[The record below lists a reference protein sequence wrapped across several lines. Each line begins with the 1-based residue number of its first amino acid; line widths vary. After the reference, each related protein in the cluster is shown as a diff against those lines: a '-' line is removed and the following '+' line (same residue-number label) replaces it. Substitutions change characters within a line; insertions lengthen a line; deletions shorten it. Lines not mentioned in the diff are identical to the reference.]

1 MTANHTAQPYESPL
15 TALQHGMLLHSL
27 SAPDDGV
34 YVQQKIV
41 TLRHAVDAAVLR
53 QALDQL
59 VARHP
64 VLRTTFVLD
73 DPSAPRQVVHPH
85 GRARLSVDDWRGE
98 ADSDGRV
105 RRFLREDARRP
116 FAFAEES
123 PTRFALLRTGRVEY
137 RLLWTSHHALMDGRS
152 YALLLTE
159 LFELYDAALEGR
171 QAVLTPR
178 PGFDA
183 YVRRIAE
190 QDPAQGEAFWRE
202 YLDGVRSRTPLVV
215 TAARTLGPGEDAF
228 GTVQTELDA
237 DTVKA
242 AAALAERCGGTLN
255 NLVQAAW
262 ALLLGSYSGRSE
274 VVFGVTKSRRSFAPE
289 GRDMVGLLINTLPLR
304 VVLDASATGADLVRA
319 LREGYLA
326 LRRGEHIELPRIHQL
341 SAVPDSSAL
350 FDSVVVFESR
360 TVQDE
365 LRQQGGAWQ
374 NRDFHL
380 EERSNYP
387 LTLSAYQGERLLL
400 KLGHDRRQLP
410 DTVARQVLH
419 DTVTLLRALID
430 APALPTGD
438 LFTET
443 GPVSGALA
451 RRRAACRPDSERHWT
466 ERSARL
472 NRPQVDHTGPAHV
485 VRLDTR
491 HTADPELLLAAVLA
505 FASRGTEEEDTG
517 VALRWRHLAACPPH
531 PAVATHVPFPLPRI
545 ADGRPFARIHDEV
558 RSLLRSDETMGVP
571 ARDPQTARW
580 PIRIELH
587 TGPDWGGTTSPD
599 LGGTASADSG
609 GAATPDLDGTA
620 SADSGAT
627 PTPDV
632 GGASSPVLDGTP
644 TPDQGAT
651 ASANSGATPTP
662 DQDATTSA
670 NSGTTPT
677 PDQDATT
684 SANSGT
690 TPTPDVGGARSLVL
704 DGTTSPASD
713 ATPTPDQGATG
724 FPGPVTSLAPTRL
737 VRIAEDGTWVR
748 WEDPDPATAARFA
761 AFLDAVAADPH
772 RPVTEVAALTSDERE
787 RVLVE
792 WNDTAADYPSQLCV
806 HELFTRQARRRP
818 DAVAVACGDRTLTYR
833 ELDERS
839 DRLAAELAARGA
851 LPGALV
857 GVALRRS
864 PELLVGLL
872 AVLKSGAAYV
882 PLDPVYP
889 PERIAA
895 MADDAQLR
903 LVVTESALR
912 PTLSGVHADLL
923 LLDEDRERP
932 AGRRAPVGAD
942 DRAYVIYT
950 SGSTGRP
957 KGVQIGHRALT
968 NFLCAMARQFEVAE
982 HDRLLAVTT
991 VCFDIAG
998 LELYLPLITGARVEI
1013 APAETAA
1020 DGFALRT
1027 LLERTRPT
1035 MMQATPATWR
1045 MLLTAGWAG
1054 HPGLK
1059 ALCGGEALPSD
1070 LAEELLARA
1079 GALWNLYGPTE
1090 TTIWSTVCRVERG
1103 DRVTIGRPLANTS
1116 CYVLDR
1122 FGEPVPPGTPGELYI
1137 GGDGVAHGYL
1147 GRPELTAERFVED
1160 PWRTAAPGGARM
1172 YRTGD
1177 LVRHLPDGRLEYL
1190 NRVDSQVK
1198 LHGYRIELGEIEHH
1212 LRARQGIR
1220 EAVSVVR
1227 EDSPGDRRL
1236 VAYVVADPGTEP
1248 DTAVLRD
1255 ALRSVLPGYMVPAV
1269 VVALNEVPLTPNGK
1283 VDRKALPAPD
1293 QPGPD
1298 RPAALTTDTE
1308 RAVATVWRRVLGV
1321 PLIGPRDNFFDLGG
1335 NSLLLMHVVKELR
1348 DTLDPSVTR
1357 VDVFR
1362 YPTVGDMARHLAAL
1376 RRGERPAAA
1385 ARPARHRR
1393 ESLERLRGRRTP
1405 RGTGP
1410 TAT

>member
-1 MTANHTAQPYESPL
+1 MTGYQAAQPQEFPL

-53 QALDQL
+53 QALDDL

-73 DPSAPRQVVHPH
+73 DPSAPRQVIHPH
-85 GRARLSVDDWRGE
+85 GRARLTLDDWRGD
-98 ADSDGRV
+98 ADSGGRL
-105 RRFLREDARRP
+105 RRLLREDARRP
-116 FAFAEES
+116 FAFTEEP
-123 PTRFALLRTGRVEY
+123 PTRFALLRTDQAEY

-159 LFELYDAALEGR
+159 LFELYDAAVEGR
-171 QAVLTPR
+171 DAVPAPR
-178 PGFDA
+178 PGFEA
-183 YVRRIAE
+183 YVRRLAE

-202 YLDGVRSRTPLVV
+202 YLDGVRSRTPLTV
-215 TAARTLGPGEDAF
+215 TAERTPAPGEDAF
-228 GTVQTELDA
+228 DTVRTELDA
-237 DTVKA
+237 DTVRA

-304 VVLDASATGADLVRA
+304 VALDASATGADLVRA

-326 LRRGEHIELPRIHQL
+326 LRRGEHIELPRVHRL

-365 LRQQGGAWQ
+365 LRQQGGAWRD
-374 NRDFHL
+374 RDFHL

-400 KLGHDRRQLP
+400 KLGYDRRQLP
-410 DTVARQVLH
+410 DAVARQVLQ
-419 DTVTLLRALID
+419 DTAALLRALID
-430 APALPTGD
+430 APDLPTED
-438 LFTET
+438 LFTES

-451 RRRAACRPDSERHWT
+451 RRRAAGRPDAERHWS
-466 ERSARL
+466 ERTARL
-472 NRPQVDHTGPAHV
+472 SRPRVDRTGPAHE

-505 FASRGTEEEDTG
+505 FVSRGTEEEDTG

-531 PAVATHVPFPLPRI
+531 PAVATHVPFPLPHI
-545 ADGRPFARIHDEV
+545 ADGRPFAQVHDEV
-558 RSLLRSDETMGVP
+558 RALLRSDETMGVP
-571 ARDPQTARW
+571 GRDPRTARW
-580 PIRIELH
+580 PVRIELH
-587 TGPDWGGTTSPD
+587 TGPAP
-599 LGGTASADSG
+599 
-609 GAATPDLDGTA
+609 DGTA
-620 SADSGAT
+620 S
-627 PTPDV
+627 PD
-632 GGASSPVLDGTP
+632 PE
-644 TPDQGAT
+644 
-651 ASANSGATPTP
+651 
-662 DQDATTSA
+662 
-670 NSGTTPT
+670 
-677 PDQDATT
+677 
-684 SANSGT
+684 
-690 TPTPDVGGARSLVL
+690 
-704 DGTTSPASD
+704 
-713 ATPTPDQGATG
+713 TG
-724 FPGPVTSLAPTRL
+724 VAATRL
-737 VRIAEDGTWVR
+737 VRIAEDGSWVD
-748 WEDPDPATAARFA
+748 WADPDPAAADRFA
-761 AFLDAVAADPH
+761 AFLDVVTADPH
-772 RPVTEVAALTSDERE
+772 RPVTEVAALTPDERE

-792 WNDTAADYPSQLCV
+792 WNDTTTDYPSHLCV
-806 HELFTRQARRRP
+806 HELFTRQARRSP
-818 DAVAVACGDRTLTYR
+818 DAVAVACGERTLTYR

-851 LPGALV
+851 RPGELV

-895 MADDAQLR
+895 MADDARLR

-912 PTLSGVHADLL
+912 PTLSGVHAGLL

-932 AGRRAPVGAD
+932 AGRCAPVSAD
-942 DRAYVIYT
+942 DPAYVIYT

-957 KGVQIGHRALT
+957 KGVRIGHRALT
-968 NFLCAMARQFEVAE
+968 NFLCAMARQFGCAE

-1020 DGFALRT
+1020 DGFALRA

-1045 MLLTAGWAG
+1045 MLLTAGWTG
-1054 HPGLK
+1054 GTGLK

-1070 LAEELLARA
+1070 LAEELLARS
-1079 GALWNLYGPTE
+1079 GELWNLYGPTE

-1103 DRVTIGRPLANTS
+1103 DRVTIGRPLANTR

-1137 GGDGVAHGYL
+1137 GGDGVADGYL

-1160 PWRTAAPGGARM
+1160 PWRTTTPGGALM

-1212 LRARQGIR
+1212 LRARRGVR
-1220 EAVSVVR
+1220 EAVAVVR

-1236 VAYVVADPGTEP
+1236 VAYVVAEPGTEL
-1248 DTAVLRD
+1248 DTA
-1255 ALRSVLPGYMVPAV
+1255 ALREALRGVLPGYMVPAV
-1269 VVALNEVPLTPNGK
+1269 VIVLDEVPLTPNGK
-1283 VDRKALPAPD
+1283 VDRKALPAPA

-1298 RPAALTTDTE
+1298 RPAGLTTDTE
-1308 RAVATVWRRVLGV
+1308 RAVADVWRRALGV
-1321 PLIGPRDNFFDLGG
+1321 PLVGPRDNFFDLGG

-1362 YPTVGDMARHLAAL
+1362 YPTVGEMARHLTAL
-1376 RRGERPAAA
+1376 RRGERPAGA
-1385 ARPARHRR
+1385 ARPTRPRR